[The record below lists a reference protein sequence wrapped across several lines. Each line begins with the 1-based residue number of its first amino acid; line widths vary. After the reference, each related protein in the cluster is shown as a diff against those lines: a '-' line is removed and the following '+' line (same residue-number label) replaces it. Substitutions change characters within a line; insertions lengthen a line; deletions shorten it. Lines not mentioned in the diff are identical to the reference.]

1 MLLHKLQCTLL
12 TQKNEF
18 ILQPPPPSSLLEKPL
33 FSRKHQFI
41 QLHVQIL
48 EQITN
53 LKASYRK
60 EGEKSKIKG
69 LEVGGSRSCVVVVV
83 AEQSCCCM
91 LLILSLSTPL
101 LVNGKKTQ
109 ALILVFRNVPFL

>member
-60 EGEKSKIKG
+60 DLIKCLELGFEGKVEVVKVRKIFCIIF
-69 LEVGGSRSCVVVVV
+69 VWTYS
-83 AEQSCCCM
+83 Q
-91 LLILSLSTPL
+91 
-101 LVNGKKTQ
+101 
-109 ALILVFRNVPFL
+109 